1 MFRIHGNLGTII
13 RTADATGLSQI
24 LVMNNSVDVYNPK
37 VIRSTMGA
45 IFRVR
50 VIELDSIDILKKEG
64 FCIVATSL
72 QGDSSI
78 YDLSF
83 SKCAVIMGNEA
94 NGVSKALL
102 DSADMKV
109 KIPMLGKAES
119 LNVSVATSVVMYEY
133 VRKQILKNS

>member
-50 VIELDSIDILKKEG
+50 
-64 FCIVATSL
+64 F
-72 QGDSSI
+72 
-78 YDLSF
+78 
-83 SKCAVIMGNEA
+83 
-94 NGVSKALL
+94 
-102 DSADMKV
+102 
-109 KIPMLGKAES
+109 
-119 LNVSVATSVVMYEY
+119 
-133 VRKQILKNS
+133 KQIDKI